1 MSLVVACTPSIVPG
15 ARANTQEPIQNDGFL
30 PAIDPDD
37 VCASMRVP
45 ESFDPRRVRASCIG
59 AMLRL
64 APDLEAWIAEKKA
77 AGYSTLEAVPT
88 SRLDGESRLVLLYER
103 AVACHAKAELIER
116 HRDVDQAGG
125 GQRDAAAV
133 DQTPGE
139 LRRDAHHALRQIL
152 ERTPTTV
159 ELI

>member
-1 MSLVVACTPSIVPG
+1 MRPG
-15 ARANTQEPIQNDGFL
+15 TQAPIENDGFL

-37 VCASMRVP
+37 VRATMRVP
-45 ESFDPRRVRASCIG
+45 DNFDPRRVRASCIG

-64 APDLEAWIAEKKA
+64 APDLAGWIAGKKA
-77 AGYSTLEAVPT
+77 AGHATLAAVPAPQLDGKSTLVM
-88 SRLDGESRLVLLYER
+88 LYER

-125 GQRDAAAV
+125 AQRDAAAV
-133 DQTPGE
+133 AQTPGE
-139 LRRDAHHALRQIL
+139 LRRDAHHALRQML

>member
-1 MSLVVACTPSIVPG
+1 MSLVVACTPSIVPT
-15 ARANTQEPIQNDGFL
+15 AKSNTQEPIENDGFL

-37 VCASMRVP
+37 VRATMRVP
-45 ESFDPRRVRASCIG
+45 DNFDPRRVRASCIG

-64 APDLEAWIAEKKA
+64 APDLAGWIAEKKA
-77 AGYSTLEAVPT
+77 AGHATLAAVPAPQ
-88 SRLDGESRLVLLYER
+88 LDGKSTLVLLYER

-125 GQRDAAAV
+125 AQRDAAAV

-139 LRRDAHHALRQIL
+139 LRRDAHHALRQML